1 MTDSRSASEPAGER
15 LRQLAEAHGISTE
28 YWDFHGNLASPS
40 RDTLVAVLRA
50 LGVAASTPVEVEHS
64 LREAG
69 LAPWR
74 RVLPPTVVVRGGI
87 QSPVV
92 VHAPD
97 SATLRLRVQLED
109 GDQRELS

>member
-64 LREAG
+64 LR
-69 LAPWR
+69 
-74 RVLPPTVVVRGGI
+74 
-87 QSPVV
+87 
-92 VHAPD
+92 
-97 SATLRLRVQLED
+97 
-109 GDQRELS
+109 